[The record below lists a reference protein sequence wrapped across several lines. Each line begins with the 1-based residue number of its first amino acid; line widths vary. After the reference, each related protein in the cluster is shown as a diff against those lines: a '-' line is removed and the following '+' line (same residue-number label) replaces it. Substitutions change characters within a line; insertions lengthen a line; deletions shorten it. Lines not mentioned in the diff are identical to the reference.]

1 MLTIQVLLGLV
12 AAGAVWLILSAFQKA
27 RPRVR
32 LTDPDER
39 PLLDRLMET
48 LFVPAGRRVAA
59 LSRRNWDAQ
68 RNDLETRIA
77 QAGYPPPFTSAENVL
92 GYRIFTAA
100 IFAGLVGL
108 FGLLLSLFSPGLG
121 AIALPLTAAAGLM
134 GLFMPDQVINNAIRE
149 RQEQLTLDAA
159 STMDRL
165 AIYVAA
171 GYALPVALR
180 ELATRPGGAWIAEIR
195 GIASDYAVTGDF
207 PGALEAAAQRNGR
220 MPEIV
225 GFTERLRSAY
235 EMGGGGITDTL
246 RRMSQDARVR
256 IRLLLTERGYKNA
269 VLMVIPA
276 FFAIIAIALIL
287 IAPGGV
293 QMIQVL
299 GG

>member
-12 AAGAVWLILSAFQKA
+12 AAGAVWLILSACQKA

-180 ELATRPGGAWIAEIR
+180 ELATRPGGCVDR
-195 GIASDYAVTGDF
+195 RD
-207 PGALEAAAQRNGR
+207 PRH
-220 MPEIV
+220 
-225 GFTERLRSAY
+225 RLGLCRH
-235 EMGGGGITDTL
+235 
-246 RRMSQDARVR
+246 R
-256 IRLLLTERGYKNA
+256 
-269 VLMVIPA
+269 
-276 FFAIIAIALIL
+276 
-287 IAPGGV
+287 
-293 QMIQVL
+293 
-299 GG
+299 